1 MARWSDV
8 QHAAPDLAERAEN
21 RFKAHRHALL
31 ATLRK
36 DGHPRVA
43 GIETQFVLGDL
54 WMGMMGGSRKARDL
68 LRDPRMALH
77 ATLDAP
83 EVATGDARISG
94 RAEAVVD
101 DEQIAAWSATLEGS
115 PEGPFHLFRVDVDE
129 VMLIRAVVD
138 HLLIESWT
146 ADHGLRSFERR

>member
-8 QHAAPDLAERAEN
+8 QGAVPDLAKRAEN

-54 WMGMMGGSRKARDL
+54 WMGMMDGSRKARDL

-83 EVATGDARISG
+83 EVETGDARISG
-94 RAEAVVD
+94 RAEAIVD
-101 DEQIAAWSATLEGS
+101 DEQIAAWSATLEG
-115 PEGPFHLFRVDVDE
+115 PPPGPFHLFRVDVDE
-129 VMLIRAVVD
+129 VMLVRAVVD

-146 ADHGLRSFERR
+146 TDHGFRSFERR